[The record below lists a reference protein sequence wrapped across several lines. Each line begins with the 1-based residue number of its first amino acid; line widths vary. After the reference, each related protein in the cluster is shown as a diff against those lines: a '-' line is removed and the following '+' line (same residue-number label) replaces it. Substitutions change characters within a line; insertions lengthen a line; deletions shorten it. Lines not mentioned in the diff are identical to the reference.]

1 MSLQT
6 IDFDNTNGS
15 RYYTVSKLGP
25 NRSLTPE
32 GYLLC
37 LGVPVART
45 GQMLYAEGELLGED
59 GATILGG
66 PDKLIRVERGADE
79 LMRAET
85 IASFEGKPVTL
96 AHPSGEFVGP
106 GNFAKHARGTMVNV
120 RAGTGLETDLLLADL
135 LITDAEAIKAVQEDG
150 IEEVSLGYEAD
161 YQQQE
166 PGRAAQR
173 NIVGNHLALV
183 ERGRCGPRCAIGDE
197 SMTKKKTSFKDLLMR
212 AFKAKDSDEVEKLA
226 REAETGDDAPDDDED
241 DDKGSKKT
249 NDALTQVLKRLTAI
263 DERLEKIEAEDDDD
277 DDDKNKTAD
286 TVLEAEEA
294 DKLDETGV
302 KLYTGDAGSRIREL
316 AEIIAPGT
324 KVPTFDAKTTDAQ
337 RAHALC
343 RCQRKALD
351 AAYKTED
358 GRAVIGPLL
367 GGNAPEFDTLPAP
380 MINATFHGA
389 AQIMRARNNDSARPF
404 SAATRDFG
412 RTSTVA
418 TINSRNAEFWANRN
432 SH

>member
-263 DERLEKIEAEDDDD
+263 DERLEKIEAEDDDEPHEQ
-277 DDDKNKTAD
+277 A
-286 TVLEAEEA
+286 
-294 DKLDETGV
+294 
-302 KLYTGDAGSRIREL
+302 
-316 AEIIAPGT
+316 
-324 KVPTFDAKTTDAQ
+324 
-337 RAHALC
+337 
-343 RCQRKALD
+343 
-351 AAYKTED
+351 
-358 GRAVIGPLL
+358 
-367 GGNAPEFDTLPAP
+367 
-380 MINATFHGA
+380 
-389 AQIMRARNNDSARPF
+389 
-404 SAATRDFG
+404 
-412 RTSTVA
+412 
-418 TINSRNAEFWANRN
+418 
-432 SH
+432 